1 MSSQE
6 AYRKMRRDLGL
17 DSKSGYKDS
26 GVGNGI
32 LGEVMRVVKRQIHFI
47 IIPMKRVG
55 EPPSDM
61 FDSHAHHILFKKGR
75 GRKQQ
80 ELTQKAQQI
89 LAENYRIDPI
99 KGKEVLCWAPNR
111 VGGATYNRDITKFC

>member
-6 AYRKMRRDLGL
+6 DYRKMRKDLGL

-89 LAENYRIDPI
+89 LAENYRSI
-99 KGKEVLCWAPNR
+99 R
-111 VGGATYNRDITKFC
+111 QT